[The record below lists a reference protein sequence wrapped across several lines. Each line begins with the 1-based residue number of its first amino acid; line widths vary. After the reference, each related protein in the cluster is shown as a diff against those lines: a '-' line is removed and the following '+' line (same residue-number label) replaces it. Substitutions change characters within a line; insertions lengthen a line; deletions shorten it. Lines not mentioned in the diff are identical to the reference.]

1 MFHSS
6 AQSSTNANMVA
17 VGTGLSNQLTG
28 ASKDEFSK
36 WQRCLRMVLNSMK
49 VLDTESGDKVRVSMG
64 MPVIPQNFGKSRGI
78 VTQEMFD
85 NDEDALRSTGFEV
98 GDVIL
103 KGTDRRDF
111 VKSLE
116 NRDRERKHVIAS
128 IILLAKAE
136 SPLYHVLVD
145 ASRAS
150 KDPNAL
156 IEAAELLFNAPCMA
170 TCLSIAT
177 DERNKLDRLRAD
189 QKIFPLPAS
198 RQFKQIGIETVAQFQ
213 NVFTDDQIGNF
224 FEVKLRIV
232 ELLNFC
238 RQIVDMER
246 MPAIQGDNQALNH
259 INQYVRGHK
268 GPPLEYDRAG
278 FWRDFDAH
286 LVVFHEPSKSRGA
299 KSDRHQRSDG
309 GKLSPVARSS
319 STLTEE
325 EASMVKHMHVL
336 KKGNPGSKR
345 HQAALA
351 AIQSLG
357 FKVDD
362 SADTKDKGVC
372 FRMRDTGECTYGKK
386 CRYSHD
392 KARIKE
398 AKEAKE
404 TKATVSVFSVPEATN
419 DSDYALH
426 ALSRKVRKTK
436 SPRRKRVSYCGEES
450 SESDDISVASSPR
463 MIDYMIEGEWPAD
476 PDRGTDERHSP
487 SVSMLSPSKK
497 LKTKHQA

>member
-1 MFHSS
+1 
-6 AQSSTNANMVA
+6 MVA
-17 VGTGLSNQLTG
+17 VGPGQSQLTG

-36 WQRCLRMVLNSMK
+36 WQRNLRMVLNSMK

-103 KGTDRRDF
+103 TGTDRRDF

-116 NRDRERKHVIAS
+116 SRDRERKHVIAS
-128 IILLAKAE
+128 IVLLAKAE

-189 QKIFPLPAS
+189 QKISPLPAS
-198 RQFKQIGIETVAQFQ
+198 RQFKQIGMETLAQFLG
-213 NVFTDDQIGNF
+213 VFTDDQIETIGG
-224 FEVKLRIV
+224 KLRIV

-246 MPAIQGDNQALNH
+246 MPAIQSDIQALNY

-268 GPPLEYDRAG
+268 GPPLEYDRAA

-309 GKLSPVARSS
+309 GKLSSVARSS

-325 EASMVKHMHVL
+325 EARMVKHMHVL
-336 KKGNPGSKR
+336 KKANPGSKR

-362 SADTKDKGVC
+362 SADAKDRGVC
-372 FRMRDTGECTYGKK
+372 FRMRDTGECSYGKK

-392 KARIKE
+392 KARIQQAKE
-398 AKEAKE
+398 AKEA
-404 TKATVSVFSVPEATN
+404 KATVSVFSVPEATN

-450 SESDDISVASSPR
+450 SESDDVSVASSPR
-463 MIDYMIEGEWPAD
+463 MIDYLVEGEWPAD

-497 LKTKHQA
+497 LKTEHQA

>member
-1 MFHSS
+1 
-6 AQSSTNANMVA
+6 MVA
-17 VGTGLSNQLTG
+17 VGPGQSQLTG

-36 WQRCLRMVLNSMK
+36 WQRNLRMVLNSMK

-103 KGTDRRDF
+103 TGTDRRDF

-116 NRDRERKHVIAS
+116 SRDRERKHVIAS
-128 IILLAKAE
+128 IVLLAKAE

-189 QKIFPLPAS
+189 QKISPLPAS
-198 RQFKQIGIETVAQFQ
+198 RQFKQIGMETLAQFLG
-213 NVFTDDQIGNF
+213 VFTDDQIETIGG
-224 FEVKLRIV
+224 KLRIV

-246 MPAIQGDNQALNH
+246 MPAIQSDIQALNY

-268 GPPLEYDRAG
+268 GPPLEYDRAA

-299 KSDRHQRSDG
+299 KSDRYQRPDG

-325 EASMVKHMHVL
+325 EARMVKHMHVL
-336 KKGNPGSKR
+336 KKANPGSKR

-362 SADTKDKGVC
+362 SADAKDRGVC
-372 FRMRDTGECTYGKK
+372 FRMRDTGECSYGKK

-392 KARIKE
+392 KARIQQAKE
-398 AKEAKE
+398 AKEA
-404 TKATVSVFSVPEATN
+404 KATVSVFSVPEATN

-450 SESDDISVASSPR
+450 SESDDVSVASSPR

>member
-1 MFHSS
+1 
-6 AQSSTNANMVA
+6 MVA
-17 VGTGLSNQLTG
+17 VGPGQSQLTG

-36 WQRCLRMVLNSMK
+36 WQRNLRMVLNSMK

-103 KGTDRRDF
+103 TGTDRRDF

-116 NRDRERKHVIAS
+116 SRDRERKHVIAS
-128 IILLAKAE
+128 IVLLAKAE

-189 QKIFPLPAS
+189 QKISPLPAS
-198 RQFKQIGIETVAQFQ
+198 RQFKQIGMETLAQFLG
-213 NVFTDDQIGNF
+213 VFTDDQIETIGG
-224 FEVKLRIV
+224 KLRIV

-246 MPAIQGDNQALNH
+246 MPAIQSDIQALNY

-268 GPPLEYDRAG
+268 GPPLEYDRAA

-309 GKLSPVARSS
+309 GKLSSVARSS

-325 EASMVKHMHVL
+325 EARMVKHMHVL
-336 KKGNPGSKR
+336 KKANPGSKR

-362 SADTKDKGVC
+362 SADAKDRGVC
-372 FRMRDTGECTYGKK
+372 FRMRDTGECSYGKK

-392 KARIKE
+392 KARIQQAKE
-398 AKEAKE
+398 AKEA
-404 TKATVSVFSVPEATN
+404 KATVSVFSVPEATN

-436 SPRRKRVSYCGEES
+436 SPRRKQVSYCGEES

>member
-1 MFHSS
+1 
-6 AQSSTNANMVA
+6 MVA
-17 VGTGLSNQLTG
+17 VGPGQSQLTG

-36 WQRCLRMVLNSMK
+36 WQRNLRMVLNSMK

-103 KGTDRRDF
+103 TGTDRRDF

-116 NRDRERKHVIAS
+116 SRDRERKHVIAS
-128 IILLAKAE
+128 IVLLAKAE

-189 QKIFPLPAS
+189 QKISPLPAS
-198 RQFKQIGIETVAQFQ
+198 RQFKQIGMETLAQFLG
-213 NVFTDDQIGNF
+213 VFTDDQIETIGG
-224 FEVKLRIV
+224 KLRIV

-246 MPAIQGDNQALNH
+246 MPAIQSDIQALNY

-268 GPPLEYDRAG
+268 GPPLEYDRAA

-309 GKLSPVARSS
+309 GKLSSVARSS

-325 EASMVKHMHVL
+325 EARMVKHMHVL
-336 KKGNPGSKR
+336 KKANPGSKR

-362 SADTKDKGVC
+362 SADAKDRGVC
-372 FRMRDTGECTYGKK
+372 FRMRDTGECSYGKK

-392 KARIKE
+392 KARIQQAKE
-398 AKEAKE
+398 AKEA
-404 TKATVSVFSVPEATN
+404 KATVSVFSVPEATN

-450 SESDDISVASSPR
+450 SESDDVSVASSPR
-463 MIDYMIEGEWPAD
+463 MIDYLVEGEWPAD
-476 PDRGTDERHSP
+476 PDRETDERHSP

-497 LKTKHQA
+497 LKTEHQA